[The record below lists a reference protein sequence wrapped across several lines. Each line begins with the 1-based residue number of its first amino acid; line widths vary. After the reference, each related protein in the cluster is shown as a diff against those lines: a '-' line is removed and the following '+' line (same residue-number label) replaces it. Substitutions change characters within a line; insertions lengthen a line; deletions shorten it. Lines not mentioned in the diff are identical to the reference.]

1 MIAKRF
7 LLAAAVFYSA
17 TAGASAPV
25 EPTLPPPEYPDIA
38 DMKTDKRESLKK
50 GEYLIKLGDCYAC
63 HSKRDRSKPAF
74 AGGCHKNTI
83 W

>member
-50 GEYLIKLGDCYAC
+50 VNILSSSAIAMLVTVREIEANPLLLEGM
-63 HSKRDRSKPAF
+63 P
-74 AGGCHKNTI
+74 
-83 W
+83 